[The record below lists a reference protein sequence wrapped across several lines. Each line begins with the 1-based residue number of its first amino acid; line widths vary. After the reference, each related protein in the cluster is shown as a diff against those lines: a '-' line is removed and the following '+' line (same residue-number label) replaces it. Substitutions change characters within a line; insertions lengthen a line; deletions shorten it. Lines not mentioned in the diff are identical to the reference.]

1 MENMELWNKVCK
13 TNPNEAKPVTISKRN
28 ITTIDAQFQRKRA
41 TEVFGP
47 YGIGWGVVPESERFE
62 FKEMEGT
69 TLVSYFSI
77 LFYCL
82 GDKQGKIP
90 INASIKMAYKTNK
103 GEGYLLIDD
112 EYTKKVQTN
121 AITKGLSTLGFNS
134 DVFEGKF
141 DDDKYIQQMKQ
152 EFYFVNEDQIETI
165 NNLINEKKADVIRFL
180 KFMNAKSVRHI
191 LRDDYPKALAALKK
205 KVKND

>member
-41 TEVFGP
+41 TEIFGP
-47 YGIGWGVVPESERFE
+47 YGIGWGVVPESERLE
-62 FKEMEGT
+62 FKEFADT
-69 TLVSYFSI
+69 TLVSYFSTMFYI
-77 LFYCL
+77 LD
-82 GDKQGKIP
+82 DKEGRIP
-90 INASIKMAYKTNK
+90 INASIRVAYLTDK
-103 GEGYLLIDD
+103 GKGYLFVDD

-141 DDDKYIQQMKQ
+141 DDDKYVQEMKSV
-152 EFYFVNEDQIETI
+152 FYYIDEDQISTI
-165 NNLINEKKADVIRFL
+165 GELIVKTKTNLPRFL
-180 KFMNAKSVRHI
+180 ELMKAESMQAIPRTEYKR
-191 LRDDYPKALAALKK
+191 ALAALKS
-205 KVKND
+205 KVEK